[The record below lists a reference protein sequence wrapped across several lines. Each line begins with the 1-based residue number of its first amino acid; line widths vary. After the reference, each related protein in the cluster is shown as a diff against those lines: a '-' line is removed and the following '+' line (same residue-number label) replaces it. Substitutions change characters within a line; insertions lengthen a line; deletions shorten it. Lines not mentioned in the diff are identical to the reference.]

1 MEDTMTLNERIEYTK
16 WVIQTETAYLKALI
30 AQAKE
35 YDAAAYYE
43 TMAITESMAEAA

>member
-1 MEDTMTLNERIEYTK
+1 MDNLTLSDQIDYTM
-16 WVIQTETAYLKALI
+16 WVIRTETAYLKALI